1 MADLIIFIS
10 ADLRLTVFALHFFF
24 ELRVGFTSHHR
35 RFRVGCVFEQILPLL
50 IYYLVSAS
58 ISLDNRLLMTIIRRL
73 LISARVIRPWF
84 LWVAIP
90 ASWCVQLLL
99 LWERVLRLYDFLRF
113 SWLNR
118 TLVLAIDWRFFG
130 SLFRTL
136 SLGLRFLLLD
146 SCLLLDQQ
154 QQRAALLL
162 MIEIDMRIS
171 LPLIVE
177 VNSDS
182 AYRTFK
188 QFLVPAHFTFLLLS
202 EFFVQVQL

>member
-1 MADLIIFIS
+1 MKIFFLIVIFYCLGHRIEREWRIGVFCPWHGAHHLYDLFYRLCIIYRGHVADFIVFIS
-10 ADLRLTVFALHFFF
+10 ADLRLTVFALHSFF
-24 ELRVGFTSHHR
+24 ELRVGFTSYHWR
-35 RFRVGCVFEQILPLL
+35 LRVGCVFEQILPLL

-90 ASWCVQLLL
+90 ASWCVQLWL

-113 SWLNR
+113 SWLNS

-130 SLFRTL
+130 SLFRAL

-146 SCLLLDQQ
+146 SCLLLD
-154 QQRAALLL
+154 
-162 MIEIDMRIS
+162 
-171 LPLIVE
+171 
-177 VNSDS
+177 
-182 AYRTFK
+182 
-188 QFLVPAHFTFLLLS
+188 
-202 EFFVQVQL
+202 